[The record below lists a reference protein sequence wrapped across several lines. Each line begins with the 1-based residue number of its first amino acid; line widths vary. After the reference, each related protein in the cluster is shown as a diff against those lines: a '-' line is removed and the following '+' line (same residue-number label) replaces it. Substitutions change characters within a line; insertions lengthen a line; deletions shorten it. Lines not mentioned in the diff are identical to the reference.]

1 MPAKNLPAVLLVEDN
16 PDDVDFARRALAKSG
31 LALRLV
37 VAERGEDA
45 LALLRPPLADS
56 TGAALRPALVLL
68 DLNIP
73 GTSGRELVTRIKSDP
88 QLRAIPVV
96 ILSTSAQRSDIEH
109 CYRSGANSY
118 HVKPDDFGRY
128 QKILRQIVEYWLE
141 VAVLP
146 GRAIVAAG
154 ANLA

>member
-1 MPAKNLPAVLLVEDN
+1 MPAKNLPPHLLVEDN

-56 TGAALRPALVLL
+56 AGAALRPALVLL

-73 GTSGRELVTRIKSDP
+73 GTSGRELVTHIKADP

-96 ILSTSAQRSDIEH
+96 ILSTSAHRSDIEH

-128 QKILRQIVEYWLE
+128 QKMLRQIVEYWLE

-146 GRAIVAAG
+146 GGPIVEAG